1 MHYHINMMLMTWFS
15 SLLGCNTEGV
25 TSFAVLGSLLRV
37 SLILIPD
44 SSPQAYGVG
53 YSFIGFF
60 GWRDFEGFDLLL
72 PAGRLG
78 GLRSLSVA
86 TELLLRVCSCG
97 ISLGTGDDFP

>member
-1 MHYHINMMLMTWFS
+1 MVLR
-15 SLLGCNTEGV
+15 SLLW
-25 TSFAVLGSLLRV
+25 V

-44 SSPQAYGVG
+44 SSPRAYGGVG

-72 PAGRLG
+72 AVGRLG
-78 GLRSLSVA
+78 GLRSLSVV
-86 TELLLRVCSCG
+86 TRLLSRAYSYG